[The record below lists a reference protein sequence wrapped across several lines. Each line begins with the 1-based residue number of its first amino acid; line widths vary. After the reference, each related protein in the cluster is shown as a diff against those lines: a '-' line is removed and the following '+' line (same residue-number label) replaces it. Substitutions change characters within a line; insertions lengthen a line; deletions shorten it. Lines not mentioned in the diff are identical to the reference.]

1 MNYLVT
7 TIGIPLHE
15 YRWLQDRPQTDCF
28 FPFIKVID
36 EVWTRLVLEI
46 GKTQRT
52 ESLEDAQWRQSQRI
66 PGIFKMSCQFLAE
79 RYVPSL
85 AAANANNKF
94 LSM

>member
-1 MNYLVT
+1 MATGSTSNPLQEKKGLVN
-7 TIGIPLHE
+7 
-15 YRWLQDRPQTDCF
+15 RDCF

-36 EVWTRLVLEI
+36 EDWTRLVLEI